1 MSTTTLVI
9 VESPTKVPTIKGF
22 LGKGYKVVSSK
33 GHVRDMPKSKLG
45 IDVEHDFEPK
55 YINIRGKGELINAL
69 KKEAKNASK
78 VLLATDPDRE
88 GEAISWHLAAVLG
101 LDSEKAQRIT
111 FNELT
116 KNTVKEAIRH
126 PRDLDMNLVN
136 SQQTRRILDRLVGY
150 KISPFLWKKIKS
162 GLSAGRVQSVAT
174 RMIVERE
181 EEIEAFVSEEYWT
194 IAAKLFKASGESFAA
209 KFYGT
214 PEKKLPIADGEQAAR
229 IVDELKDASFA
240 VSGIKNAVKRRKP
253 MPPFTTSTLQQEANR
268 RLGFP
273 SQRTMMVAQE
283 LYEGVNLGE
292 RTAHGL
298 ITYMRTDSLRISEE
312 AQAAAGAL
320 IKEKFGPEYCPKTPN
335 VYKSKAGAQDAHEAI
350 RPSDPSIL
358 PDAVKGKLSNDQFK
372 LYKLIWERFMA
383 SQMKNAELDTVSVD
397 IAAGKYLF
405 RASGYTVKFPGFMV
419 LYDTVRDNEEEDDK
433 PLELPPLTVGE
444 PLKAE
449 EILPAQHFTQPPPRF
464 TEGSL
469 VKMLEEKGVGRPSTF
484 TSTITTIIA
493 RGYVRRN
500 GKLLEPTELGRLTTK
515 LMKDSFPE
523 IIDYGFT
530 AKMEDDLDK
539 IENGQ
544 AEYLSVLRDF
554 YTDFE
559 KELKEADEK
568 LDKLEYVK
576 PVEVTDI
583 ICDKC
588 GANMV
593 IREGRYGKFAAC
605 PNFPKCRNTRR
616 LNDDASAAEGAEE
629 VLADEKCPVCGSD
642 MILKKGAYG
651 SFYACR
657 NYPDCKTTKPYYKD
671 TGVACPQC
679 GKRILVKQSRS
690 RKTFY
695 SCEDY
700 PNCKF
705 SVWDVP
711 QQMKCPRCG
720 GLVLKMKNKEHYYC
734 YNEACGWS
742 ETK

>member
-33 GHVRDMPKSKLG
+33 GHVRDLPKSKLG

-116 KNTVKEAIRH
+116 KNTVRDAIKH

-136 SQQTRRILDRLVGY
+136 SQQTRRILHRLVGY

-194 IAAKLFKASGESFAA
+194 ISARLFKESGESFVA
-209 KFYGT
+209 KFHGT
-214 PEKKLPIADGEQAAR
+214 PEKKLSIADGEQAEKLLA
-229 IVDELKDASFA
+229 ELKEASFA
-240 VSGIKNAVKRRKP
+240 VGGIKKAVKRRKP
-253 MPPFTTSTLQQEANR
+253 LPPFTTSTLQQEANR
-268 RLGFP
+268 RLGFQ

-283 LYEGVNLGE
+283 LYEGVSLGE

-312 AQAAAGAL
+312 AQAAASAL
-320 IKEKFGPEYCPKTPN
+320 IRDKFGPEYCPKTPN
-335 VYKSKAGAQDAHEAI
+335 VYKTKAGAQDAHEAI
-350 RPSDPSIL
+350 RPSDPSL
-358 PDAVKGKLSNDQFK
+358 TPDSVKGKLSNDQFK

-419 LYDTVRDNEEEDDK
+419 LYDTVRDNEDEDDK
-433 PLELPPLTVGE
+433 PLELPPLTVDE
-444 PLKAE
+444 PLTAQ
-449 EILPAQHFTQPPPRF
+449 EITPAQHFTQPPARF

-469 VKMLEEKGVGRPSTF
+469 VKMMEEKGVGRPSTF

-500 GKLLEPTELGRLTTK
+500 GKVLEPTELGRLTTK

-523 IIDYGFT
+523 IVDYGFT

-544 AEYLSVLRDF
+544 AEYLSVLRNF

-559 KELKEADEK
+559 KELKDADEK
-568 LDKLEYVK
+568 LEKVEYVK

-593 IREGRYGKFAAC
+593 VREGRYGKFAAC

-616 LNDDASAAEGAEE
+616 LSDDGDEGAEE
-629 VLADEKCPVCGSD
+629 VLADEKCPVCGAD

-711 QQMKCPRCG
+711 QQMKCPKCG
-720 GLVLKMKNKEHYYC
+720 GLVLKKKNKEYYYC
-734 YNEACGWS
+734 YDENCGWS

>member
-33 GHVRDMPKSKLG
+33 GHVRDLPKSKLG

-405 RASGYTVKFPGFMV
+405 RASGYTVKFPGFMA

-720 GLVLKMKNKEHYYC
+720 GLVLKKKNKEHYYC

>member
-33 GHVRDMPKSKLG
+33 GHVRDLPKSKLG

-229 IVDELKDASFA
+229 IVAELKDASFA

-484 TSTITTIIA
+484 TSTIPPIIA

-720 GLVLKMKNKEHYYC
+720 GLVLKKKNKEHYYC

>member
-33 GHVRDMPKSKLG
+33 GHVRDLPKSKLG

-588 GANMV
+588 GANTV
-593 IREGRYGKFAAC
+593 SYTHLTLPTIE
-605 PNFPKCRNTRR
+605 
-616 LNDDASAAEGAEE
+616 
-629 VLADEKCPVCGSD
+629 PV
-642 MILKKGAYG
+642 
-651 SFYACR
+651 
-657 NYPDCKTTKPYYKD
+657 
-671 TGVACPQC
+671 
-679 GKRILVKQSRS
+679 
-690 RKTFY
+690 
-695 SCEDY
+695 
-700 PNCKF
+700 
-705 SVWDVP
+705 
-711 QQMKCPRCG
+711 
-720 GLVLKMKNKEHYYC
+720 
-734 YNEACGWS
+734 
-742 ETK
+742 

>member
-33 GHVRDMPKSKLG
+33 GHVRDLPKSKLG

-720 GLVLKMKNKEHYYC
+720 GLVLKKKNKEHYYC

>member
-33 GHVRDMPKSKLG
+33 GHVRDLPKSKLG

-116 KNTVKEAIRH
+116 KNTVRDAIKH

-136 SQQTRRILDRLVGY
+136 SQQTRVIT
-150 KISPFLWKKIKS
+150 S
-162 GLSAGRVQSVAT
+162 GSVKSVAT
-174 RMIVERE
+174 RIFVERE

-194 IAAKLFKASGESFAA
+194 ISARLFKESGESFVA
-209 KFYGT
+209 KFHGT
-214 PEKKLPIADGEQAAR
+214 PEKKLSIADGEQAEKLLA
-229 IVDELKDASFA
+229 ELKEASFA
-240 VSGIKNAVKRRKP
+240 VGGIKKAVKRRKP
-253 MPPFTTSTLQQEANR
+253 LPPFTTSTLQQEANR
-268 RLGFP
+268 RLGFQ

-283 LYEGVNLGE
+283 LYEGVSLGE

-312 AQAAAGAL
+312 AQAAASAL
-320 IKEKFGPEYCPKTPN
+320 IRDKFGPEYCPKTPN
-335 VYKSKAGAQDAHEAI
+335 VYKTKAGAQDAHEAI
-350 RPSDPSIL
+350 RPSDPSL
-358 PDAVKGKLSNDQFK
+358 TPDSVKGKLSNDQFK

-419 LYDTVRDNEEEDDK
+419 LYDTVRDNEDEDDK
-433 PLELPPLTVGE
+433 PLELPPLTVDE
-444 PLKAE
+444 PLTAQ
-449 EILPAQHFTQPPPRF
+449 EITPAQHFTQPPARF

-469 VKMLEEKGVGRPSTF
+469 VKMMEEKGVGRPSTF

-500 GKLLEPTELGRLTTK
+500 GKVLEPTELGRLTTK

-523 IIDYGFT
+523 IVDYGFT

-544 AEYLSVLRDF
+544 AEYLSVLRNF

-559 KELKEADEK
+559 KELKDADEK
-568 LDKLEYVK
+568 LEKVEYVK

-593 IREGRYGKFAAC
+593 VREGRYGKFAAC

-616 LNDDASAAEGAEE
+616 LSDVGDEGAEE
-629 VLADEKCPVCGSD
+629 VLADEKCPVCGAD

-711 QQMKCPRCG
+711 QQMKCPKCG
-720 GLVLKMKNKEHYYC
+720 GLVLKKKNKEYYYC
-734 YNEACGWS
+734 YDENCGWS

>member
-33 GHVRDMPKSKLG
+33 GHVRDLPKSKLG

-209 KFYGT
+209 KFYGM

-720 GLVLKMKNKEHYYC
+720 GLVLKKKNKEHYYC

>member
-33 GHVRDMPKSKLG
+33 GHVRDLPKSKLG

-116 KNTVKEAIRH
+116 KNTVRDAIKH

-136 SQQTRRILDRLVGY
+136 SQQTRRILHRLVGY
-150 KISPFLWKKIKS
+150 KISHFLWKKIKS

-194 IAAKLFKASGESFAA
+194 ISARLFKESGESFVA
-209 KFYGT
+209 KFHGT
-214 PEKKLPIADGEQAAR
+214 PEKKLSIADGEQAEKLLA
-229 IVDELKDASFA
+229 ELKEASFA
-240 VSGIKNAVKRRKP
+240 VGGIKKAVKRRKP
-253 MPPFTTSTLQQEANR
+253 LPPFTTSTLQQEANR
-268 RLGFP
+268 RLGFQ

-283 LYEGVNLGE
+283 LYEGVSLGE

-312 AQAAAGAL
+312 AQAAASAL
-320 IKEKFGPEYCPKTPN
+320 IRDKFGPEYCPKTPN
-335 VYKSKAGAQDAHEAI
+335 VYKTKAGAQDAHEAI
-350 RPSDPSIL
+350 RPSDPSL
-358 PDAVKGKLSNDQFK
+358 TPDSVKGKLSNDQFK

-419 LYDTVRDNEEEDDK
+419 LYDTVRDNEDEDDK
-433 PLELPPLTVGE
+433 PLELPPLTVDE
-444 PLKAE
+444 PLTAQ
-449 EILPAQHFTQPPPRF
+449 EITPAQHFTQPPARF

-469 VKMLEEKGVGRPSTF
+469 VKMMEEKGVGRPSTF

-500 GKLLEPTELGRLTTK
+500 GKVLEPTELGRLTTK

-523 IIDYGFT
+523 IVDYGFT

-544 AEYLSVLRDF
+544 AEYLSVLRNF

-559 KELKEADEK
+559 KELKDADEK
-568 LDKLEYVK
+568 LEKVEYVK

-593 IREGRYGKFAAC
+593 VREGRYGKFAAC

-616 LNDDASAAEGAEE
+616 LSDDGDEGAEE
-629 VLADEKCPVCGSD
+629 VLADEKCPVCGAD

-711 QQMKCPRCG
+711 QQMKCPKCG
-720 GLVLKMKNKEHYYC
+720 GLVLKKKNKEYYYC
-734 YNEACGWS
+734 YDENCGWS

>member
-1 MSTTTLVI
+1 M
-9 VESPTKVPTIKGF
+9 
-22 LGKGYKVVSSK
+22 
-33 GHVRDMPKSKLG
+33 
-45 IDVEHDFEPK
+45 
-55 YINIRGKGELINAL
+55 

-229 IVDELKDASFA
+229 IVAELKDASFA

-493 RGYVRRN
+493 RGYVRRS

-629 VLADEKCPVCGSD
+629 VIADEKCPVCGSD

-720 GLVLKMKNKEHYYC
+720 GLVLKKKNKEHYYC

>member
-1 MSTTTLVI
+1 
-9 VESPTKVPTIKGF
+9 
-22 LGKGYKVVSSK
+22 
-33 GHVRDMPKSKLG
+33 
-45 IDVEHDFEPK
+45 
-55 YINIRGKGELINAL
+55 
-69 KKEAKNASK
+69 
-78 VLLATDPDRE
+78 
-88 GEAISWHLAAVLG
+88 
-101 LDSEKAQRIT
+101 
-111 FNELT
+111 
-116 KNTVKEAIRH
+116 
-126 PRDLDMNLVN
+126 MNLVN

-194 IAAKLFKASGESFAA
+194 ISARLFKESGESFVA
-209 KFYGT
+209 KFHGT
-214 PEKKLPIADGEQAAR
+214 PEKKLSIADGEQAEKLLA
-229 IVDELKDASFA
+229 ELKEASFA
-240 VSGIKNAVKRRKP
+240 VGGIKKAVKRRKP
-253 MPPFTTSTLQQEANR
+253 LPPFTTSTLQQEANR
-268 RLGFP
+268 RLGFQ

-283 LYEGVNLGE
+283 LYEGVSLGE

-312 AQAAAGAL
+312 AQAAASAL
-320 IKEKFGPEYCPKTPN
+320 IRDKFGPEYCPKTPN
-335 VYKSKAGAQDAHEAI
+335 VYKTKAGAQDAHEAI
-350 RPSDPSIL
+350 RPSDPSL
-358 PDAVKGKLSNDQFK
+358 TPDSVKGKLSNDQFK

-419 LYDTVRDNEEEDDK
+419 LYDTVRDNEDEDDK
-433 PLELPPLTVGE
+433 PLELPPLTVDE
-444 PLKAE
+444 PLTAQ
-449 EILPAQHFTQPPPRF
+449 EITPAQHFTQPPARF

-469 VKMLEEKGVGRPSTF
+469 VKMMEEKGVGRPSTF

-500 GKLLEPTELGRLTTK
+500 GKVLEPTELGRLTTK

-523 IIDYGFT
+523 IVDYGFT

-544 AEYLSVLRDF
+544 AEYLSVLRNF

-559 KELKEADEK
+559 KELKDADEK
-568 LDKLEYVK
+568 LEKVEYVK

-593 IREGRYGKFAAC
+593 VREGRYGKFAAC

-616 LNDDASAAEGAEE
+616 LSDDGDEGAEE
-629 VLADEKCPVCGSD
+629 VLADEKCPVCGAD

-711 QQMKCPRCG
+711 QQMKCPKCG
-720 GLVLKMKNKEHYYC
+720 GLVLKKKNKEYYYC
-734 YNEACGWS
+734 YDENCGWS

>member
-33 GHVRDMPKSKLG
+33 GHVRDLPKSKLG

-116 KNTVKEAIRH
+116 KNTVRDAIKH

-194 IAAKLFKASGESFAA
+194 ISARLFKESGESFVA
-209 KFYGT
+209 KFHGT
-214 PEKKLPIADGEQAAR
+214 PEKKLSIADGEQAEKLLA
-229 IVDELKDASFA
+229 ELKEASFA
-240 VSGIKNAVKRRKP
+240 VGGIKKAVKRRKP
-253 MPPFTTSTLQQEANR
+253 LPPFTTSTLQQEANR
-268 RLGFP
+268 RLGFQ

-283 LYEGVNLGE
+283 LYEGVSLGE

-312 AQAAAGAL
+312 AQAAASAL
-320 IKEKFGPEYCPKTPN
+320 IRDKFGPEYCPKTPN
-335 VYKSKAGAQDAHEAI
+335 VYKTKAGAQDAHEAI
-350 RPSDPSIL
+350 RPSDPSL
-358 PDAVKGKLSNDQFK
+358 TPDSVKGKLSNDQFK

-419 LYDTVRDNEEEDDK
+419 LYDTVRDNEDEDDK
-433 PLELPPLTVGE
+433 PLELPPLTVDE
-444 PLKAE
+444 PLTAQ
-449 EILPAQHFTQPPPRF
+449 EITPAQHFTQPPARF

-469 VKMLEEKGVGRPSTF
+469 VKMMEEKGVGRPSTF

-500 GKLLEPTELGRLTTK
+500 GKVLEPTELGRLTTK

-523 IIDYGFT
+523 IVDYGFT

-544 AEYLSVLRDF
+544 AEYLSVLRNF

-559 KELKEADEK
+559 KELKDADEK
-568 LDKLEYVK
+568 LEKVEYVK

-593 IREGRYGKFAAC
+593 VREGRYGKFAAC

-616 LNDDASAAEGAEE
+616 LSDDGDEGAEE
-629 VLADEKCPVCGSD
+629 VLADEKCPVCGAD
-642 MILKKGAYG
+642 MILKKGDNG

-711 QQMKCPRCG
+711 QQMKCPKCG
-720 GLVLKMKNKEHYYC
+720 GLVLKKKNKEYYYC
-734 YNEACGWS
+734 YDENCGWS

>member
-33 GHVRDMPKSKLG
+33 GHVRDLPKSKLG

-126 PRDLDMNLVN
+126 PRDLDMYLVN

-720 GLVLKMKNKEHYYC
+720 GLVLKKKNKEHYYC

>member
-33 GHVRDMPKSKLG
+33 GHVRDLPKSKLG

-116 KNTVKEAIRH
+116 KNTVRDAIKH

-194 IAAKLFKASGESFAA
+194 ISARLFKESGESFVA
-209 KFYGT
+209 KFHGT
-214 PEKKLPIADGEQAAR
+214 PEKKLSIADGEQAEKLLA
-229 IVDELKDASFA
+229 ELKEASFA
-240 VSGIKNAVKRRKP
+240 VGGIKKAVKRRKP
-253 MPPFTTSTLQQEANR
+253 LPPFTTSTLQQEANR
-268 RLGFP
+268 RLGFQ

-283 LYEGVNLGE
+283 LYEGVSLGE

-312 AQAAAGAL
+312 AQAAASAL
-320 IKEKFGPEYCPKTPN
+320 IRDKFGPEYCPKTPN
-335 VYKSKAGAQDAHEAI
+335 VYKTKAGAQDAHEAI
-350 RPSDPSIL
+350 RPSDPSL
-358 PDAVKGKLSNDQFK
+358 TPDSVKGKLSNDQFK

-419 LYDTVRDNEEEDDK
+419 LYDTVRDNEDEDDK
-433 PLELPPLTVGE
+433 PLELPPLTVDE
-444 PLKAE
+444 PLTAQ
-449 EILPAQHFTQPPPRF
+449 EITPAQHFTQPPARF

-469 VKMLEEKGVGRPSTF
+469 VKMMEEKGVGRPSTF

-500 GKLLEPTELGRLTTK
+500 GKVLEPTELGRLTTK

-523 IIDYGFT
+523 IVDYGFT

-544 AEYLSVLRDF
+544 AEYLSVLRNF

-559 KELKEADEK
+559 KELKDADEK
-568 LDKLEYVK
+568 LEKVEYVK

-593 IREGRYGKFAAC
+593 VREGRYGKFAAC

-616 LNDDASAAEGAEE
+616 LSDDGDEGAEE
-629 VLADEKCPVCGSD
+629 VLADEKCPVCGAD

-711 QQMKCPRCG
+711 QQMKCPKCG
-720 GLVLKMKNKEHYYC
+720 GLVLKKKNKEYYYC
-734 YNEACGWS
+734 YDKNCGWS

>member
-33 GHVRDMPKSKLG
+33 GHVRDLPKSKLG

-116 KNTVKEAIRH
+116 KNTVRDAIKH

-194 IAAKLFKASGESFAA
+194 ISARLFKESGESFVA
-209 KFYGT
+209 KFHGT
-214 PEKKLPIADGEQAAR
+214 PEKKLSIADGEQAEKLLA
-229 IVDELKDASFA
+229 ELKEASFA
-240 VSGIKNAVKRRKP
+240 VGGIKKAVKRRKP
-253 MPPFTTSTLQQEANR
+253 LPPFTTSTLQQEANR
-268 RLGFP
+268 RLGFQ

-283 LYEGVNLGE
+283 LYEGVSLGE

-312 AQAAAGAL
+312 AQAAASAL
-320 IKEKFGPEYCPKTPN
+320 IRDKFGPEYCPKTPN
-335 VYKSKAGAQDAHEAI
+335 VYKTKAGAQDAHEAI
-350 RPSDPSIL
+350 RPSDPSL
-358 PDAVKGKLSNDQFK
+358 TPDSVKGKLSNDQFK

-405 RASGYTVKFPGFMV
+405 RASGYIVKFPGFMV
-419 LYDTVRDNEEEDDK
+419 LYDTVRDNEDEDDK
-433 PLELPPLTVGE
+433 PLELPPLTVDE
-444 PLKAE
+444 PLTAQ
-449 EILPAQHFTQPPPRF
+449 EITPAQHFTQPPARF

-469 VKMLEEKGVGRPSTF
+469 VKMMEEKGVGRPSTF

-500 GKLLEPTELGRLTTK
+500 GKVLEPTELGRLTTK

-523 IIDYGFT
+523 IVDYGFT

-544 AEYLSVLRDF
+544 AEYLSVLRNF

-559 KELKEADEK
+559 KELKDADEK
-568 LDKLEYVK
+568 LEKVEYVK

-593 IREGRYGKFAAC
+593 VREGRYGKFAAC

-616 LNDDASAAEGAEE
+616 LSDDGDEGAEE
-629 VLADEKCPVCGSD
+629 VLADEKCPVCGAD

-711 QQMKCPRCG
+711 QQMKCPKCG
-720 GLVLKMKNKEHYYC
+720 GLVLKKKNKEYYYC
-734 YNEACGWS
+734 YDENCGWS

>member
-33 GHVRDMPKSKLG
+33 GHVRDLPKSKLG

-720 GLVLKMKNKEHYYC
+720 GLVLKKKNKEHYYC

-742 ETK
+742 ETN

>member
-33 GHVRDMPKSKLG
+33 GHVRDLPKSKLG

-449 EILPAQHFTQPPPRF
+449 EILPAQHFTQPLPRF

-720 GLVLKMKNKEHYYC
+720 GLVLKKKNKEHYYC

>member
-33 GHVRDMPKSKLG
+33 GHVRDLPKSKLG

-88 GEAISWHLAAVLG
+88 CEAISWHLAAVLG

-720 GLVLKMKNKEHYYC
+720 GLVLKKKNKEHYYC

>member
-33 GHVRDMPKSKLG
+33 GHVRDLPKSKLG

-229 IVDELKDASFA
+229 IVAELKDASFA

-484 TSTITTIIA
+484 PSTITPIIA

-616 LNDDASAAEGAEE
+616 LNDDATAAEGAEE

-720 GLVLKMKNKEHYYC
+720 GLVLKKKNKEHYYC

>member
-33 GHVRDMPKSKLG
+33 GHVRDLPKSKLG

-229 IVDELKDASFA
+229 IVAELKDASFA

-616 LNDDASAAEGAEE
+616 LNDDATAAEGAEE

-720 GLVLKMKNKEHYYC
+720 GLVLKKKNKEHYYC

>member
-33 GHVRDMPKSKLG
+33 GHVRDLPKSKLG

-116 KNTVKEAIRH
+116 KNTVRDAIKH

-194 IAAKLFKASGESFAA
+194 ISARLFKESGESFVA
-209 KFYGT
+209 KFHGT
-214 PEKKLPIADGEQAAR
+214 PEKKLSIADGEQAEKLLA
-229 IVDELKDASFA
+229 ELKEASFA
-240 VSGIKNAVKRRKP
+240 VGGIKKAVKRRKP
-253 MPPFTTSTLQQEANR
+253 LPPFTTSTLQQEANR
-268 RLGFP
+268 RLGFQ

-283 LYEGVNLGE
+283 LYEGVSLGE

-312 AQAAAGAL
+312 AQAAASAL
-320 IKEKFGPEYCPKTPN
+320 IRDKFGPEYCPKTPN
-335 VYKSKAGAQDAHEAI
+335 VYKTKAGAQDAHEAI
-350 RPSDPSIL
+350 RPSDPSL
-358 PDAVKGKLSNDQFK
+358 TPDSVKGKLSNDQFK

-419 LYDTVRDNEEEDDK
+419 LYDTVRDNEDEDDK
-433 PLELPPLTVGE
+433 PLELPPLTVDE
-444 PLKAE
+444 PLTAQ
-449 EILPAQHFTQPPPRF
+449 EITPAQHFTQPPARF

-469 VKMLEEKGVGRPSTF
+469 VKMMEEKGVGRPSTF

-500 GKLLEPTELGRLTTK
+500 GKVLEPTELGRLTTK

-523 IIDYGFT
+523 IVDYGFT

-544 AEYLSVLRDF
+544 AEYLSVLRNF

-559 KELKEADEK
+559 KELKDADEK
-568 LDKLEYVK
+568 LEKVEYVK

-593 IREGRYGKFAAC
+593 VREGRYGKFAAC

-616 LNDDASAAEGAEE
+616 LSDDGDEGAEE
-629 VLADEKCPVCGSD
+629 VLADEKCPVCGAD

-711 QQMKCPRCG
+711 QQMKCPKGG
-720 GLVLKMKNKEHYYC
+720 GLVLKKKNKEYYYC
-734 YNEACGWS
+734 YDENCGWS

>member
-33 GHVRDMPKSKLG
+33 GHVRDLPKSKLG

-657 NYPDCKTTKPYYKD
+657 NHPDCKTTKPYYKD

-720 GLVLKMKNKEHYYC
+720 GLVLKKKNKEHYYC

>member
-33 GHVRDMPKSKLG
+33 GHVRDLPKSKLG

-116 KNTVKEAIRH
+116 KNTVRDAIKH

-194 IAAKLFKASGESFAA
+194 ISARLFKESGESFVA
-209 KFYGT
+209 KFHGT
-214 PEKKLPIADGEQAAR
+214 PEKKLSIADGEQAEKLLA
-229 IVDELKDASFA
+229 ELKEASFA
-240 VSGIKNAVKRRKP
+240 VGGIKKAVKRRKP
-253 MPPFTTSTLQQEANR
+253 LPPFTTSTRQQEANR
-268 RLGFP
+268 RLGFQ

-283 LYEGVNLGE
+283 LYEGVSLGE

-312 AQAAAGAL
+312 AQAAASAL
-320 IKEKFGPEYCPKTPN
+320 IRDKFGPEYCPKTPN
-335 VYKSKAGAQDAHEAI
+335 VYKTKAGAQDAHEAI
-350 RPSDPSIL
+350 RPSDPSL
-358 PDAVKGKLSNDQFK
+358 TPDSVKGKLSNDQFK

-419 LYDTVRDNEEEDDK
+419 LYDTVRDNEDEDDK
-433 PLELPPLTVGE
+433 PLELPPLTVDE
-444 PLKAE
+444 PLTAQ
-449 EILPAQHFTQPPPRF
+449 EITPAQHFTQPPARF

-469 VKMLEEKGVGRPSTF
+469 VKMMEEKGVGRPSTF

-500 GKLLEPTELGRLTTK
+500 GKVLEPTELGRLTTK

-523 IIDYGFT
+523 IVDYGFT

-544 AEYLSVLRDF
+544 AEYLSVLRNF

-559 KELKEADEK
+559 KELKDADEK
-568 LDKLEYVK
+568 LEKVEYVK

-593 IREGRYGKFAAC
+593 VREGRYGKFAAC

-616 LNDDASAAEGAEE
+616 LSDDGDEGAEE
-629 VLADEKCPVCGSD
+629 VLADEKCPVCGAD
-642 MILKKGAYG
+642 MTLKKGAYG

-711 QQMKCPRCG
+711 QQMKCPKCG
-720 GLVLKMKNKEHYYC
+720 GLVLKKKNKEYYYC
-734 YNEACGWS
+734 YDENCGWS

>member
-33 GHVRDMPKSKLG
+33 GHVRDLPKSKLG

-493 RGYVRRN
+493 RGYVRRS

-679 GKRILVKQSRS
+679 GRRILVKQSRS

-720 GLVLKMKNKEHYYC
+720 GLVLKKKNKEHYYC

>member
-33 GHVRDMPKSKLG
+33 GHVRDLPKSKLG

-116 KNTVKEAIRH
+116 KNTVRDAIKH

-194 IAAKLFKASGESFAA
+194 ISARLFKESGESFVA
-209 KFYGT
+209 KFHGT
-214 PEKKLPIADGEQAAR
+214 PEKKLSIADGEQAEKLLA
-229 IVDELKDASFA
+229 ELKEASFA
-240 VSGIKNAVKRRKP
+240 VGGIKKAVKRRKP
-253 MPPFTTSTLQQEANR
+253 LPPFTTSTLQQEANR
-268 RLGFP
+268 RLGFQ

-283 LYEGVNLGE
+283 LYEGVSLGE

-312 AQAAAGAL
+312 AQAAASAL
-320 IKEKFGPEYCPKTPN
+320 IRDKFGPEYCPKTPN
-335 VYKSKAGAQDAHEAI
+335 VYKTKAGAQDAHEAI
-350 RPSDPSIL
+350 RPSDPSL
-358 PDAVKGKLSNDQFK
+358 TPDSVKGKLSNDQFK

-419 LYDTVRDNEEEDDK
+419 LYDTVRDNEDEDDK
-433 PLELPPLTVGE
+433 PLELPPLTVDE
-444 PLKAE
+444 PLTAQ
-449 EILPAQHFTQPPPRF
+449 EITPAQHFTQPPARF

-469 VKMLEEKGVGRPSTF
+469 VKMMEEKGVGRPSTF

-500 GKLLEPTELGRLTTK
+500 GKVLEPTELGRLTTK

-523 IIDYGFT
+523 IVDYGFT

-544 AEYLSVLRDF
+544 AEYLSVLRNF

-559 KELKEADEK
+559 KELKDADEK
-568 LDKLEYVK
+568 LEKVEYVK

-593 IREGRYGKFAAC
+593 VREGRYGKFAAC

-616 LNDDASAAEGAEE
+616 LSDDGDEGAEE
-629 VLADEKCPVCGSD
+629 VLADEKCPVCGAD

-657 NYPDCKTTKPYYKD
+657 NYPDCKTTNPYYKD

-711 QQMKCPRCG
+711 QQMKCPKCG
-720 GLVLKMKNKEHYYC
+720 GLVLKKKNKEYYYC
-734 YNEACGWS
+734 YDENCGWS

>member
-33 GHVRDMPKSKLG
+33 GHVRDLPKSKLG

-150 KISPFLWKKIKS
+150 KISPFLGKKIKS

-720 GLVLKMKNKEHYYC
+720 GLVLKKKNKEHYYC

>member
-1 MSTTTLVI
+1 M
-9 VESPTKVPTIKGF
+9 PTIKGF

-33 GHVRDMPKSKLG
+33 GHVRDLPKSKLG

-116 KNTVKEAIRH
+116 KNTVRDAIKH

-194 IAAKLFKASGESFAA
+194 ISARLFKESGESFVA
-209 KFYGT
+209 KFHGT
-214 PEKKLPIADGEQAAR
+214 PEKKLSIADGEQAEKLLA
-229 IVDELKDASFA
+229 ELKEASFA
-240 VSGIKNAVKRRKP
+240 VGGIKKAVKRRKP
-253 MPPFTTSTLQQEANR
+253 LPPFTTSTLQQEANR
-268 RLGFP
+268 RLGFQ

-283 LYEGVNLGE
+283 LYEGVSLGE

-312 AQAAAGAL
+312 AQAAASAL
-320 IKEKFGPEYCPKTPN
+320 IRDKFGPEYCPKTPN
-335 VYKSKAGAQDAHEAI
+335 VYKTKAGAQDAHEAI
-350 RPSDPSIL
+350 RPSDPSL
-358 PDAVKGKLSNDQFK
+358 TPDSVKGKLSNDQFK

-419 LYDTVRDNEEEDDK
+419 LYDTVRDNEDEDDK
-433 PLELPPLTVGE
+433 PLELPPLTVDE
-444 PLKAE
+444 PLTAQ
-449 EILPAQHFTQPPPRF
+449 EITPAQHFTQPPARF

-469 VKMLEEKGVGRPSTF
+469 VKMMEEKGVGRPSTF

-500 GKLLEPTELGRLTTK
+500 GKVLEPTELGRLTTK

-523 IIDYGFT
+523 IVDYGFT

-544 AEYLSVLRDF
+544 AEYLSVLRNF

-559 KELKEADEK
+559 KELKDADEK
-568 LDKLEYVK
+568 LEKVEYVK

-593 IREGRYGKFAAC
+593 VREGRYGKFAAC

-616 LNDDASAAEGAEE
+616 LSDDGDEGAEE
-629 VLADEKCPVCGSD
+629 VLADEKCPVCGAD

-711 QQMKCPRCG
+711 QQMKCPKCG
-720 GLVLKMKNKEHYYC
+720 GLVLKKKNKEYYYC
-734 YNEACGWS
+734 YDENCGWS

>member
-33 GHVRDMPKSKLG
+33 GHVRDLPKSKLG

-358 PDAVKGKLSNDQFK
+358 PSAVKGKLSNDQFK

-720 GLVLKMKNKEHYYC
+720 GLVLKKKNKEHYYC

>member
-33 GHVRDMPKSKLG
+33 GHVRDLPKSKLG

-350 RPSDPSIL
+350 SPSDPSIL

-720 GLVLKMKNKEHYYC
+720 GLVLKKKNKEHYYC